1 MLLPVGNPFLLA
13 LVPQHPHEIPLC
25 HNLPGMGTV
34 AAQLQS
40 APARRCDEGAM
51 IEIVERAMHSSSS
64 EWLFFREL
72 RVGTG
77 RQNSGAQ
84 RLDAFALN
92 TLPHMAMKR
101 VCYEMKTSRADF
113 LAEIKRPLKR
123 RIGMRYSNEFYFVT
137 PAQLLGVAEIPPEC
151 GLVEAGFATFAEWK
165 DLIGRHA
172 GFFNYDPET
181 RAYCMITVPAP
192 WRDTPGPTWQ
202 LVAAMLRNQRRQFSE
217 APPPRPVQQ
226 RLQLLQGE

>member
-1 MLLPVGNPFLLA
+1 M
-13 LVPQHPHEIPLC
+13 E
-25 HNLPGMGTV
+25 TV
-34 AAQLQS
+34 AIQQS
-40 APARRCDEGAM
+40 CLSASQPNEAAL
-51 IEIVERAMHSSSS
+51 IEIVERAMHVSSS

-77 RQNSGAQ
+77 RQNGGAQ

-101 VCYEMKTSRADF
+101 VCYEVKTSRSDF
-113 LAEIKRPLKR
+113 LSELKRPLKR

-137 PAQLLGVAEIPPEC
+137 PVALVNASEVPADC
-151 GLVEAGFATFAEWK
+151 GLVEAGHATFAEWK
-165 DLIGRHA
+165 LLISRHA
-172 GFFNYDPET
+172 GFFSYDPDR

-202 LVAAMLRNQRRQFSE
+202 LVAAMLRNQRRQLSE
-217 APPPRPVQQ
+217 EPPPRPAQQ
-226 RLQLLQGE
+226 RLELL

>member
-1 MLLPVGNPFLLA
+1 
-13 LVPQHPHEIPLC
+13 
-25 HNLPGMGTV
+25 MGTI
-34 AAQLQS
+34 AAQSECRS
-40 APARRCDEGAM
+40 ASHCDETTM
-51 IEIVERAMHSSSS
+51 IEIVERAMHPSAS
-64 EWLFFREL
+64 EWLFLREL

-77 RQNSGAQ
+77 RQNGGAQ

-92 TLPHMAMKR
+92 TLPHTAMKR
-101 VCYEMKTSRADF
+101 VCYEVKISRADF
-113 LAEIKRPLKR
+113 RSEIKRPLKR

-137 PAQLLGVAEIPPEC
+137 PADLIGLTEIPPEC
-151 GLVEAGFATFAEWK
+151 GLVEAGYATFSEWR

-202 LVAAMLRNQRRQFSE
+202 LVAAMMRNQRRQFSE
-217 APPPRPVQQ
+217 QVPPGPVQE
-226 RLQLLQGE
+226 RLQLL